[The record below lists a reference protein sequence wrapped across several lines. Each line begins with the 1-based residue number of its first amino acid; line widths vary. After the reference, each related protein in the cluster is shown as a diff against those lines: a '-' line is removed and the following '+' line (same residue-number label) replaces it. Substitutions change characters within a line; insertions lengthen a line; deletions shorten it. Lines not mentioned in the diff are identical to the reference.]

1 MITDKI
7 GLQLHEM
14 ATTGK
19 PLTPKQK
26 EQLEAWYAQQD
37 SAEHYP
43 VKKVKTT
50 ADELRG
56 QIESALAQMNKV
68 TKRIQKIAAENKAIR
83 LENQAMK
90 TQLAQAL
97 GRQTA

>member
-1 MITDKI
+1 MISDKL
-7 GLQLHEM
+7 GLQLHDM

-37 SAEHYP
+37 SAEAYP

-50 ADELRG
+50 SDELRG
-56 QIESALAQMNKV
+56 QIDSALAQLNKV
-68 TKRIQKIAAENKAIR
+68 TKRIQKVAAENKAIR
-83 LENQAMK
+83 LENQAIK
-90 TQLAQAL
+90 LQLSQSL
-97 GRQTA
+97 GL